1 MLPGSVLLAACLTG
15 SVTATMVGAWLVKLG
30 SQRLNGRTLVIV
42 DLVWRGLFWLL
53 GGGLLARMEAF
64 NDYAFIAVTTAAAVT
79 ISWSRSG
86 IATMITQSV
95 PSSQRLEANGWM
107 SSQAALASLAG
118 PAVGGLLTASLGGLW
133 TLQWAGGTLL
143 LTAAILAWATRQGD
157 LPGPAGAST
166 DQYSVAHIIK
176 VTPFLLPLLITTCS
190 MAFFFGFFAGR
201 VTVVGGWDLVV
212 SWWSYLFR

>member
-30 SQRLNGRTLVIV
+30 SQRLSGRTLVIV

-118 PAVGGLLTASLGGLW
+118 PAAGGLLTASFGWALDSAVGWWDPSADCRDPGRGHSPGRSTW
-133 TLQWAGGTLL
+133 TCW
-143 LTAAILAWATRQGD
+143 RFD
-157 LPGPAGAST
+157 
-166 DQYSVAHIIK
+166 
-176 VTPFLLPLLITTCS
+176 
-190 MAFFFGFFAGR
+190 
-201 VTVVGGWDLVV
+201 
-212 SWWSYLFR
+212 